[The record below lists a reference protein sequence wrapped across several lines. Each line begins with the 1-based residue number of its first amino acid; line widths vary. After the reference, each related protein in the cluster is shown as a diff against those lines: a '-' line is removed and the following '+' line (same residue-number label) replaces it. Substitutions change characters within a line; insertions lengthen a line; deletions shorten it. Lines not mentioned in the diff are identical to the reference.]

1 MKKLLTIGLLT
12 ATFATAM
19 NAQPKLASDNIDE
32 VLKAMTLEE
41 KAKLLVGGANNF
53 FGANAV
59 VGGEADLVAGAAGT
73 SPAIPRLGIP
83 ATVLT
88 DGPAGVRINPTR
100 KGTDKTYYATAFPI
114 GSCLASTWNTE
125 LVSKVGEAIGNE
137 TKEYRCDVILGPGM
151 NLHRNPLCGRNFE
164 YYSEDPLL
172 TGKIAAAYIQG
183 VQSQGAGVSA
193 KHFAVNSQE
202 TDRTA
207 VDERV
212 SQRAARELYLRGFE
226 IAVRESDPW
235 TIMASYNQVNGQY
248 SMGNHD
254 LLTKI
259 LREDWGYKGIVMTD
273 WIGIREG
280 LETISE
286 VHAGNDLM
294 EPGQPA
300 QVEEIIK
307 GVKEGKLDI
316 ADVDRNV
323 RRMLEYIVKTPSF
336 RQYPA
341 SNNPDF
347 KAHAAITRQSAAEGI
362 VLLKNNGALP
372 FRTEGNHNSQ
382 FSARACSLSSE
393 RTLNSQL
400 IKTVALFGENS
411 YDFLSGGT
419 GSGCVHPPYVVD
431 MLQGLENAGIKSSA
445 TLTDIYR
452 KYIDYARIKFQAE
465 RHPAK
470 WFQTEMMGQQKY
482 PEISLSPI
490 AINKEVQAADAAII
504 TIGRQAGEGI
514 DRDIDTEFNLIPEE
528 RALITDVCN
537 AFHAAGKPV
546 IVIIN
551 SGSVIETAS
560 WSSYP
565 DAILCAWQ
573 PGMEGGNSI
582 ADLLTGKVNPSG
594 KLTMTWPIAATDHA
608 STKNFPG
615 NIDDY
620 TFQMMVGNKMP
631 VPGHAY
637 TNHEEDIY
645 VGYRFF
651 DTFNKEVAYPFGFG
665 LSYTTFAFSKP
676 VVKLSTLRS
685 ALPLGSSKNSQ
696 LSTLNSQLS
705 TLNSQLST
713 VQVSITVKNTGAV
726 SGKEVAQVYVQAPK
740 GRLEKPVQEL
750 KAFAKTR
757 ELQPGESQTLTM
769 TIPVRDL
776 ASFDEAGSQWIT
788 EAGTYTFRIG
798 NNSRN
803 IAATAQLKIA
813 EYTEKTTNAL
823 APQQPL
829 KLLKQ

>member
-1 MKKLLTIGLLT
+1 MKRLLTTCLLT
-12 ATFATAM
+12 ATFVMTT
-19 NAQPKLASDNIDE
+19 NAQPQLRADNIDE

-53 FGANAV
+53 FSANAV

-88 DGPAGVRINPTR
+88 DGPAGVRIDPTR
-100 KGTDKTYYATAFPI
+100 KGTTKTYYATAFPI
-114 GSCLASTWNTE
+114 GSCLASTWNTD

-172 TGKIAAAYIQG
+172 TGKIAAAYIKG

-193 KHFAVNSQE
+193 KHFAINSQE

-226 IAVRESDPW
+226 IAVRESNPW

-259 LREDWGYKGIVMTD
+259 LREDWGFKGIVMTD

-280 LETISE
+280 LTTISE
-286 VHAGNDLM
+286 VQAGNDLM

-300 QVEEIIK
+300 QVNEIIE
-307 GVKEGKLDI
+307 GVKSGKLNI

-336 RQYPA
+336 HKYPA

-347 KAHAAITRQSAAEGI
+347 KTHAAITRQSANEGI
-362 VLLKNNGALP
+362 VLLKNNGILP
-372 FRTEGNHNSQ
+372 WKNGS
-382 FSARACSLSSE
+382 
-393 RTLNSQL
+393 

-452 KYIDYARIKFQAE
+452 KYIEFAKVKFQAE

-470 WFQTEMMGQQKY
+470 WYQMEYVGQQKY
-482 PEISLSPI
+482 PEIAIDPI
-490 AINKEVQAADAAII
+490 CINKEVNAADAAII
-504 TIGRQAGEGI
+504 TIGRQAGEGV
-514 DRDIDTEFNLIPEE
+514 DRDLNTEFNLIPEE

-551 SGSVIETAS
+551 SGSVVETAS
-560 WSSYP
+560 WSGYP

-615 NIDDY
+615 QIDDY
-620 TFQMMVGNKMP
+620 SLQMMIGNKTP
-631 VPGHAY
+631 IPGHAY

-645 VGYRFF
+645 VGYRYF
-651 DTFNKEVAYPFGFG
+651 DTFGRDVAYPFGYG
-665 LSYTTFAFSKP
+665 LSYTTFNFAKP
-676 VVKLSTLRS
+676 VVK
-685 ALPLGSSKNSQ
+685 AKGKDA
-696 LSTLNSQLS
+696 
-705 TLNSQLST
+705 
-713 VQVSITVKNTGAV
+713 VEVSVVVKNTGSV
-726 SGKEVAQVYVQAPK
+726 SGKEVAQVYVQAPNGK
-740 GRLEKPVQEL
+740 LEKPAQEL
-750 KAFAKTR
+750 KAFAKTK

-769 TIPVRDL
+769 TIPVRNL
-776 ASFDEAGSQWIT
+776 ASFDEANSQWIT
-788 EAGTYTFRIG
+788 EAGNYTFRIG
-798 NNSRN
+798 NSSRD
-803 IAATAQLKIA
+803 IAATATLKIA

-823 APQQPL
+823 APQHKL
-829 KLLKQ
+829 NLLKKNK

>member
-1 MKKLLTIGLLT
+1 MSSVSSHNLHVITQIKGINNMKRLLTTCLLAT
-12 ATFATAM
+12 TFAMTT
-19 NAQPKLASDNIDE
+19 NAQPQLRADNIDE
-32 VLKAMTLEE
+32 VIKAMTLEE

-53 FGANAV
+53 FSDNAV

-88 DGPAGVRINPTR
+88 DGPAGVRIDPTR

-125 LVSKVGEAIGNE
+125 LVNKVGQAIGNE

-193 KHFAVNSQE
+193 KHFAINSQE

-226 IAVRESDPW
+226 IAVRESNPW
-235 TIMASYNQVNGQY
+235 TVMSSYNQINGQY
-248 SMGNHD
+248 SMGNRD

-259 LREDWGYKGIVMTD
+259 LREDWGFKGIVMTD

-280 LETISE
+280 LPTITE
-286 VHAGNDLM
+286 VQAGNDLM

-300 QVEEIIK
+300 QVNEIIE
-307 GVKEGKLDI
+307 GVNSGKLDI

-336 RQYPA
+336 KKYPA

-347 KAHAAITRQSAAEGI
+347 VAHAAITRQSANEGI
-362 VLLKNNGALP
+362 VLLKNNGTLP
-372 FRTEGNHNSQ
+372 WKNGN
-382 FSARACSLSSE
+382 
-393 RTLNSQL
+393 

-431 MLQGLENAGIKSSA
+431 MLEGLKNAGIKSSE

-452 KYIDYARIKFQAE
+452 KYIEFARVKFQAE

-470 WFQTEMMGQQKY
+470 WYQNEYFGQQKY
-482 PEISLSPI
+482 PEIGLDPI
-490 AINKEVQAADAAII
+490 CVNKEVNGADAAII
-504 TIGRQAGEGI
+504 TIGRQAGEGV
-514 DRDIDTEFNLIPEE
+514 DRDINTEFNLNAEE
-528 RALITDVCN
+528 RALITNVCN

-560 WSSYP
+560 WSGYP

-615 NIDDY
+615 QIDDY
-620 TFQMMVGNKMP
+620 SLQQMIGNKTP
-631 VPGHAY
+631 IPGHAY

-645 VGYRFF
+645 VGYRYF
-651 DTFNKEVAYPFGFG
+651 DTFGRDVAYPFGFG

-676 VVKLSTLRS
+676 VVK
-685 ALPLGSSKNSQ
+685 AKGKDA
-696 LSTLNSQLS
+696 
-705 TLNSQLST
+705 
-713 VQVSITVKNTGAV
+713 VEVSITVKNTGSV
-726 SGKEVAQVYVQAPK
+726 SGKEVAQVYVKAPK
-740 GRLEKPVQEL
+740 GNLEKPAQEL
-750 KAFAKTR
+750 KAFAKSR
-757 ELQPGESQTLTM
+757 ELKPGESEVLTM
-769 TIPVRDL
+769 TIPVRML
-776 ASFDEAGSQWIT
+776 ASFDEANSQWLT
-788 EAGTYTFRIG
+788 EAGTYTFCIG
-798 NNSRN
+798 NSSRN
-803 IAATAQLKIA
+803 IAATATLKLG

-823 APQQPL
+823 APQHKL
-829 KLLKQ
+829 NLLKQ

>member
-1 MKKLLTIGLLT
+1 MTT
-12 ATFATAM
+12 
-19 NAQPKLASDNIDE
+19 NAQPQLRADNIDE
-32 VLKAMTLEE
+32 VLQSMTLEE

-53 FGANAV
+53 FGTGAV

-88 DGPAGVRINPTR
+88 DGPAGVRIDPTR

-114 GSCLASTWNTE
+114 GTCLASTWNTE
-125 LVSKVGEAIGNE
+125 LVTKVGEAIGNE

-259 LREDWGYKGIVMTD
+259 LRDDWGYKGIVMTD
-273 WIGIREG
+273 WIGIRQG
-280 LETISE
+280 LPTISE
-286 VHAGNDLM
+286 VHAGNDLL

-307 GVKEGKLDI
+307 GVKEGKLQM

-336 RQYPA
+336 HKYPA
-341 SNNPDF
+341 SNAPDF

-362 VLLKNNGALP
+362 VLLKNNGTLP
-372 FRTEGNHNSQ
+372 WKDG
-382 FSARACSLSSE
+382 A
-393 RTLNSQL
+393 

-431 MLQGLENAGIKSSA
+431 MLQGLKNAGIQSSA
-445 TLTDIYR
+445 TLTNIYQ
-452 KYIDYARIKFQAE
+452 KYIAYARVKFQAE

-490 AINKEVQAADAAII
+490 AVNKEVEGADAAII

-514 DRDIDTEFNLIPEE
+514 DRDIETEFNLIPEE
-528 RALITDVCN
+528 LALIKDVCN

-546 IVIIN
+546 VVILN
-551 SGSVIETAS
+551 SGSAVETAS
-560 WSSYP
+560 WSQYP

-573 PGMEGGNSI
+573 PGMEGGNSV

-594 KLTMTWPIAATDHA
+594 KLTMTWPIAATDHP

-615 NIDDY
+615 YLDAYSED
-620 TFQMMVGNKMP
+620 MMRSYSGSVA
-631 VPGHAY
+631 GHDY

-645 VGYRFF
+645 VGYRYF
-651 DTFNKEVAYPFGFG
+651 DTFQRNVAYPFGFG
-665 LSYTTFAFSKP
+665 LSYTTFQLSKP
-676 VVKLSTLRS
+676 VVK
-685 ALPLGSSKNSQ
+685 AKGKDA
-696 LSTLNSQLS
+696 
-705 TLNSQLST
+705 
-713 VQVSITVKNTGAV
+713 VEVSITVRNTGSVA
-726 SGKEVAQVYVQAPK
+726 GKEVAQVYVQAPK
-740 GRLEKPVQEL
+740 GRLEKPAQEL

-769 TIPVRDL
+769 TIPVRML
-776 ASFDEAGSQWIT
+776 ASFDEAGSQWLT

-798 NNSRN
+798 TSSRD
-803 IAATAQLKIA
+803 IAATAQLKLA
-813 EYTEKTTNAL
+813 EYTEKTSQAL
-823 APQQPL
+823 APQQKL
-829 KLLKQ
+829 DLLKQ

>member
-1 MKKLLTIGLLT
+1 MHTKKLFISSLLALLT
-12 ATFATAM
+12 ATAM
-19 NAQPKLASDNIDE
+19 HSQPQLRADNIDE
-32 VLKAMTLEE
+32 VLQAMTLEE

-53 FGANAV
+53 FGSNAV

-88 DGPAGVRINPTR
+88 DGPAGVRIDPIR

-125 LVSKVGEAIGNE
+125 LVGQVGQAIGNE

-172 TGKIAAAYIQG
+172 TGRIAAAYING
-183 VQSQGAGVSA
+183 VQKEGVGVSA

-202 TDRTA
+202 TDRTS

-212 SQRAARELYLRGFE
+212 SQRAAREIYLRGFE
-226 IAVRESDPW
+226 IAVRESNPW
-235 TIMASYNQVNGQY
+235 TIMASYNKINGQF

-259 LREDWGYKGIVMTD
+259 LRDDWGYKGIVMTD

-280 LETISE
+280 LPTITE
-286 VHAGNDLM
+286 VQAGNDLM

-300 QVEEIIK
+300 QVQEIIE
-307 GVKEGKLDI
+307 GVKSGKLNI
-316 ADVDRNV
+316 ADVNRNV

-336 RQYPA
+336 RKYPA

-347 KAHAAITRQSAAEGI
+347 KTHAAITRQSANEGI
-362 VLLKNNGALP
+362 VMLKNNGTLP
-372 FRTEGNHNSQ
+372 WKSGT
-382 FSARACSLSSE
+382 
-393 RTLNSQL
+393 

-431 MLQGLENAGIKSSA
+431 MLQGLKNAGIKSSP

-452 KYIDYARIKFQAE
+452 KYIEYAKVKFQAE

-470 WFQTEMMGQQKY
+470 WFQMEMMGQQKY
-482 PEISLSPI
+482 PEIAIAPI
-490 AINKEVQAADAAII
+490 AINKEVEAADAAII

-528 RALITDVCN
+528 RALSMDVCN
-537 AFHAAGKPV
+537 AFHAAGKPI

-560 WSSYP
+560 WSGYP
-565 DAILCAWQ
+565 DAIFCAWQ

-615 NIDDY
+615 SLDDY
-620 TFQMMVGNKMP
+620 SFKMMVGSNRP
-631 VPGHAY
+631 IPGHAY

-651 DTFNKEVAYPFGFG
+651 DTFNRQVAYPFGYG
-665 LSYTTFAFSKP
+665 LSYTTFEFSKP
-676 VVKLSTLRS
+676 AIKAKGKDAVEV
-685 ALPLGSSKNSQ
+685 N
-696 LSTLNSQLS
+696 
-705 TLNSQLST
+705 
-713 VQVSITVKNTGAV
+713 ITIKNTGAV
-726 SGKEVAQVYVQAPK
+726 SGKEVAQVYVQAPNGK
-740 GRLEKPVQEL
+740 LEKPVQEL

-757 ELQPGESQTLTM
+757 ELQPGESQTLQM

-798 NNSRN
+798 SSSRD
-803 IAATAQLKIA
+803 IKCTTSLKLS
-813 EYTEKTTNAL
+813 EYTEKTNNAL

-829 KLLKQ
+829 NLLKR

>member
-1 MKKLLTIGLLT
+1 M
-12 ATFATAM
+12 
-19 NAQPKLASDNIDE
+19 
-32 VLKAMTLEE
+32 
-41 KAKLLVGGANNF
+41 
-53 FGANAV
+53 
-59 VGGEADLVAGAAGT
+59 
-73 SPAIPRLGIP
+73 
-83 ATVLT
+83 
-88 DGPAGVRINPTR
+88 
-100 KGTDKTYYATAFPI
+100 
-114 GSCLASTWNTE
+114 
-125 LVSKVGEAIGNE
+125 
-137 TKEYRCDVILGPGM
+137 
-151 NLHRNPLCGRNFE
+151 HRNPLCGRNFE

-172 TGKIAAAYIQG
+172 TGKIAAAYING

-202 TDRTA
+202 TDRTS

-212 SQRAARELYLRGFE
+212 SQRAAREIYLRGFE
-226 IAVRESDPW
+226 IAVRESNPW
-235 TIMASYNQVNGQY
+235 TIMASYNKINGEF

-259 LREDWGYKGIVMTD
+259 LRDDWGYKGIVMTD

-280 LETISE
+280 LPTISE

-307 GVKEGKLDI
+307 GVKDGKLDI

-336 RQYPA
+336 LKYPA

-362 VLLKNNGALP
+362 VMLKNNGALP
-372 FRTEGNHNSQ
+372 WKDG
-382 FSARACSLSSE
+382 A
-393 RTLNSQL
+393 

-431 MLQGLENAGIKSSA
+431 MLEGLKNAGIQSSA

-452 KYIDYARIKFQAE
+452 KYIAYARVKFQAE

-482 PEISLSPI
+482 PEIGLSPI
-490 AINKEVQAADAAII
+490 AIQKEVAGSDAAII

-514 DRDIDTEFNLIPEE
+514 DRDIATEFNLIPEE
-528 RALITDVCN
+528 LSLIKDVCN
-537 AFHAAGKPV
+537 AFHQAGKPV
-546 IVIIN
+546 VVIIN

-573 PGMEGGNSI
+573 PGMEGGNSV

-594 KLTMTWPIAATDHA
+594 KLTMTWPLAATDHP
-608 STKNFPG
+608 STKGYPG
-615 NIDDY
+615 TMDFY
-620 TFQMMVGNKMP
+620 TYEVTRGYTGQVEGYD
-631 VPGHAY
+631 Y

-651 DTFNKEVAYPFGFG
+651 DTFQRNVAYPFGFG
-665 LSYTTFAFSKP
+665 LSYTTFEYSKP
-676 VVKLSTLRS
+676 VVKLNGDKVNVSINV
-685 ALPLGSSKNSQ
+685 KNSG
-696 LSTLNSQLS
+696 SM
-705 TLNSQLST
+705 
-713 VQVSITVKNTGAV
+713 
-726 SGKEVAQVYVQAPK
+726 SGKEVAQVYIAAPAGK
-740 GRLEKPVQEL
+740 LEKPAKEL

-757 ELQPGESQTLTM
+757 DLKPGESQTLNM
-769 TIPVRDL
+769 TIAVRDL
-776 ASFDEAGSQWIT
+776 ASFDEAGSQWLA
-788 EAGTYTFRIG
+788 EAGTYNVMIG
-798 NNSRN
+798 ANVADIR
-803 IAATAQLKIA
+803 ATTQFKLAK
-813 EYTEKTTNAL
+813 EYTEKTSNAL
-823 APQQPL
+823 KPQQKL
-829 KLLKQ
+829 NLLKQ

>member
-1 MKKLLTIGLLT
+1 MNRLLTTCLLT
-12 ATFATAM
+12 ATFAMTT
-19 NAQPKLASDNIDE
+19 NAQPQPRTDNSAAPILAENNIDE
-32 VLKAMTLEE
+32 VIKAMTLEE

-53 FGANAV
+53 FGAGAV

-88 DGPAGVRINPTR
+88 DGPAGVRIDPTR
-100 KGTDKTYYATAFPI
+100 KGTTKTYYATAFPI
-114 GSCLASTWNTE
+114 GSCLASTWNTA

-164 YYSEDPLL
+164 YYSEDPFL

-193 KHFAVNSQE
+193 KHFAINSQE

-226 IAVRESDPW
+226 IAVRESNPW
-235 TIMASYNQVNGQY
+235 TIMASYNQVNGEY

-280 LETISE
+280 LTTASE

-300 QVEEIIK
+300 QVQEIIDA
-307 GVKEGKLDI
+307 VKNGKLAM

-336 RQYPA
+336 HKYPA

-362 VLLKNNGALP
+362 VMLKNNGALP
-372 FRTEGNHNSQ
+372 WKNG
-382 FSARACSLSSE
+382 AV
-393 RTLNSQL
+393 
-400 IKTVALFGENS
+400 KTVALFGENS

-431 MLQGLENAGIKSSA
+431 MAF
-445 TLTDIYR
+445 
-452 KYIDYARIKFQAE
+452 ARVKFQAE

-482 PEISLSPI
+482 PEISIAPI
-490 AINKEVQAADAAII
+490 AINKEIQGADAAII

-514 DRDIDTEFNLIPEE
+514 DRDIETEFNLIPEE
-528 RALITDVCN
+528 RHLIIDVCN

-620 TFQMMVGNKMP
+620 SFKMMVGNKMQI
-631 VPGHAY
+631 PGHTY

-645 VGYRFF
+645 VGYRYF
-651 DTFNKEVAYPFGFG
+651 DTFNKNVAYPFGYG

-676 VVKLSTLRS
+676 VVK
-685 ALPLGSSKNSQ
+685 AKGKDA
-696 LSTLNSQLS
+696 
-705 TLNSQLST
+705 
-713 VQVSITVKNTGAV
+713 VEVSITVKNTGKV
-726 SGKEVAQVYVQAPK
+726 SGKEVAQVYVQAPEGK
-740 GRLEKPVQEL
+740 LEKPCQEL

-757 ELQPGESQTLTM
+757 ELQPGESQVLTM
-769 TIPVRDL
+769 AIPVRDL
-776 ASFDEAGSQWIT
+776 ASFDEAGSQWLT

-798 NNSRN
+798 NSSRD
-803 IAATAQLKIA
+803 IAATATLKIA

-823 APQQPL
+823 APKQTL
-829 KLLKQ
+829 NLLKKGK

>member
-1 MKKLLTIGLLT
+1 MKKLLLTLIT
-12 ATFATAM
+12 ATFAMTT
-19 NAQPKLASDNIDE
+19 NAQPQLRADNIDE

-53 FGANAV
+53 FGDQAV

-88 DGPAGVRINPTR
+88 DGPAGVRIDPTR

-114 GSCLASTWNTE
+114 GSCLASTWNTD

-172 TGKIAAAYIQG
+172 TGKIAAAYING

-202 TDRTA
+202 TDRTS

-226 IAVRESDPW
+226 IAIRESNPW
-235 TIMASYNQVNGQY
+235 TVMASYNQVNGQY

-259 LREDWGYKGIVMTD
+259 LRDDWGFKGIVMTD

-280 LETISE
+280 LTTISE

-300 QVEEIIK
+300 QVQEIIK

-336 RQYPA
+336 HKYPA
-341 SNNPDF
+341 SNAPDF

-362 VLLKNNGALP
+362 VMLKNNGTLP
-372 FRTEGNHNSQ
+372 WKNG
-382 FSARACSLSSE
+382 A
-393 RTLNSQL
+393 
-400 IKTVALFGENS
+400 IKTVALFGEKS

-431 MLQGLENAGIKSSA
+431 MLEGLKNVGISSSPV
-445 TLTDIYR
+445 LTDIYR
-452 KYIDYARIKFQAE
+452 KYIEFAKTKFQAE

-470 WFQTEMMGQQKY
+470 WYQLEYFGQQKY
-482 PEISLSPI
+482 PEIAISPI
-490 AINKEVQAADAAII
+490 AIDKEAKNADAAII
-504 TIGRQAGEGI
+504 TIARQAGEGV
-514 DRDIDTEFNLIPEE
+514 DRDIATEFNLVPEE
-528 RALITDVCN
+528 HALILDVCN

-582 ADLLTGKVNPSG
+582 ADLIMGKVNPSG

-608 STKNFPG
+608 STQNFPG
-615 NIDDY
+615 QLDY
-620 TFQMMVGNKMP
+620 YSFKDMYGNKRP
-631 VPGHAY
+631 IPGHAF

-645 VGYRFF
+645 VGYRYF
-651 DTFNKEVAYPFGFG
+651 DTFQKDVAYPFGFG
-665 LSYTTFAFSKP
+665 LSYTTFQFSKP
-676 VVKLSTLRS
+676 VVKAKGKDAIEVSVTI
-685 ALPLGSSKNSQ
+685 KN
-696 LSTLNSQLS
+696 
-705 TLNSQLST
+705 
-713 VQVSITVKNTGAV
+713 IGAV
-726 SGKEVAQVYVQAPK
+726 AGKEVAQVYVKAPQ
-740 GRLEKPVQEL
+740 GRLVKPAQEL

-769 TIPVRDL
+769 VIPVRDL
-776 ASFDEAGSQWIT
+776 ASFDEANSQWLT
-788 EAGTYTFRIG
+788 ESGNYTFCIG
-798 NNSRN
+798 SSSRD
-803 IAATAQLKIA
+803 ITATSQLKIA
-813 EYTEKTTNAL
+813 EYTEKTSNAL
-823 APQQPL
+823 APQQEL

>member
-1 MKKLLTIGLLT
+1 MITGVLLLLMASTMSAQTKLR
-12 ATFATAM
+12 A
-19 NAQPKLASDNIDE
+19 DNIDE
-32 VLKAMTLEE
+32 VLKAMTIEE
-41 KAKLLVGGANNF
+41 KAKLMVGGANNF
-53 FGANAV
+53 FGAGAV

-73 SPAIPRLGIP
+73 TPRIERLGIP

-88 DGPAGVRINPTR
+88 DGPAGVRIDPTR
-100 KGTDKTYYATAFPI
+100 EGTTQTYYATAFPI

-164 YYSEDPLL
+164 YYSEDPLV
-172 TGKIAAAYIQG
+172 TGKIAAAYIKG

-226 IAVRESDPW
+226 IAVRESNPW
-235 TIMASYNQVNGQY
+235 TIMASYNKVNGEF

-273 WIGIREG
+273 WIGIRNG
-280 LETISE
+280 LPTINE

-300 QVEEIIK
+300 QVQEIIE
-307 GVKEGKLDI
+307 GVKSGKLSME
-316 ADVDRNV
+316 DVDRNV

-336 RQYPA
+336 NNYPYT
-341 SNNPDF
+341 NKPDF
-347 KAHAAITRQSAAEGI
+347 EAHAAITRQSAAEGI

-372 FRTEGNHNSQ
+372 WKDGK
-382 FSARACSLSSE
+382 
-393 RTLNSQL
+393 

-431 MLQGLENAGIKSSA
+431 MLTGLKNAGINSSA

-452 KYIDYARIKFQAE
+452 KYIDYARVKFQAE

-482 PEISLSPI
+482 PEIGISPI
-490 AINKEVQAADAAII
+490 AIDKEVAGADAAII

-514 DRDIDTEFNLIPEE
+514 DRDIATEFNLVPEE
-528 RALITDVCN
+528 QALIKDVCN
-537 AFHAAGKPV
+537 AFHQAGKPV
-546 IVIIN
+546 VVIIN

-560 WSSYP
+560 WSGYP

-573 PGMEGGNSI
+573 PGMEGGNSV

-594 KLTMTWPIAATDHA
+594 KLTMTWPLAATDHP
-608 STKNFPG
+608 STKSYPG
-615 NIDDY
+615 TMDFY
-620 TFQMMVGNKMP
+620 TYEVTRGYTGQVAGYD
-631 VPGHAY
+631 Y
-637 TNHEEDIY
+637 TNHDEDIY

-651 DTFNKEVAYPFGFG
+651 DTFNREVAYPFGFG
-665 LSYTTFAFSKP
+665 LSYTTFEMSKP
-676 VVKLSTLRS
+676 MVK
-685 ALPLGSSKNSQ
+685 AKGKDA
-696 LSTLNSQLS
+696 
-705 TLNSQLST
+705 
-713 VQVSITVKNTGAV
+713 VEVSITVKNTGAI

-740 GRLEKPVQEL
+740 GKLEKPAQEL

-776 ASFDEAGSQWIT
+776 ASFDEVGSQWLT
-788 EAGTYTFRIG
+788 EAGNYTFRIG
-798 NNSRN
+798 NSSRN
-803 IAATAQLKIA
+803 LPLSASLTLK
-813 EYTEKTTNAL
+813 EYTEKVNNAL
-823 APQQPL
+823 APKQKL
-829 KLLKQ
+829 NLLKH

>member
-1 MKKLLTIGLLT
+1 MKKLLTTGFLL
-12 ATFATAM
+12 ATFAMTM
-19 NAQPKLASDNIDE
+19 NAQPKLSANNIDE

-53 FGANAV
+53 FGAGAV

-88 DGPAGVRINPTR
+88 DGPAGVRIDPTR

-248 SMGNHD
+248 SMGNHE

-259 LREDWGYKGIVMTD
+259 LRDDWGYKGIVMTD
-273 WIGIREG
+273 WIGIRQG

-307 GVKEGKLDI
+307 GVKDGKLDI

-336 RQYPA
+336 HQYPA

-372 FRTEGNHNSQ
+372 WKGG
-382 FSARACSLSSE
+382 
-393 RTLNSQL
+393 

-445 TLTDIYR
+445 TLTEIYR
-452 KYIDYARIKFQAE
+452 KYIDYAKVKFQAE

-482 PEISLSPI
+482 PEISISPI
-490 AINKEVQAADAAII
+490 AINKEVGAADAAII

-528 RALITDVCN
+528 RALIIDVCN
-537 AFHAAGKPV
+537 AFHQAGKPV

-560 WSSYP
+560 WSGYP

-615 NIDDY
+615 QLDQY
-620 TFQMMVGNKMP
+620 SLELMVGNKMP
-631 VPGHAY
+631 IPGKAY

-651 DTFNKEVAYPFGFG
+651 DTFKREVAYPFGFG

-676 VVKLSTLRS
+676 IVKTKGN
-685 ALPLGSSKNSQ
+685 A
-696 LSTLNSQLS
+696 
-705 TLNSQLST
+705 
-713 VQVSITVKNTGAV
+713 VEVSITICNTGKVA
-726 SGKEVAQVYVQAPK
+726 GKEVAQVYVQAPK
-740 GRLEKPVQEL
+740 GRLEKPCQEL

-757 ELQPGESQTLTM
+757 ELKPGESQTLTM

-776 ASFDEAGSQWIT
+776 ASFDEANSQWLT
-788 EAGTYTFRIG
+788 EAGIYTFRIG
-798 NNSRN
+798 NSSRD
-803 IAATAQLKIA
+803 ISATATLKIA

-829 KLLKQ
+829 NLLKQ

>member
-1 MKKLLTIGLLT
+1 MKKLLFTGLLAILT
-12 ATFATAM
+12 ATTM
-19 NAQPKLASDNIDE
+19 TAQPKLQADNIDE

-53 FGANAV
+53 FGTGAV

-73 SPAIPRLGIP
+73 SPEIARLGIP

-88 DGPAGVRINPTR
+88 DGPAGVRIDPTR

-125 LVSKVGEAIGNE
+125 LVKKVGEAIGNE

-172 TGKIAAAYIQG
+172 TGKIAAAYING

-202 TDRTA
+202 TDRTS

-226 IAVRESDPW
+226 IAVRESNPW
-235 TIMASYNQVNGQY
+235 TIMASYNRINGQF

-259 LREDWGYKGIVMTD
+259 LREDWGFKGIVMTD

-280 LETISE
+280 LPTISE
-286 VHAGNDLM
+286 VHAGNDIM

-300 QVEEIIK
+300 QVQEIID
-307 GVKEGKLDI
+307 GVKSGKLDI

-336 RQYPA
+336 HKYPA

-362 VLLKNNGALP
+362 VMLKNNGALP
-372 FRTEGNHNSQ
+372 WKNG
-382 FSARACSLSSE
+382 A
-393 RTLNSQL
+393 

-411 YDFLSGGT
+411 YEFLSGGT

-431 MLQGLENAGIKSSA
+431 MLEGLKNAGISSST

-452 KYIDYARIKFQAE
+452 KYIEFAKVKFQAE

-470 WFQTEMMGQQKY
+470 WYQMEYFGQQKY
-482 PEISLSPI
+482 PEIGLSPI
-490 AINKEVQAADAAII
+490 AINNEVKTADAAII

-514 DRDIDTEFNLIPEE
+514 DRDIDTEFNLVPEE

-537 AFHAAGKPV
+537 IFHAAGKPV

-594 KLTMTWPIAATDHA
+594 KLTMTWPIAATDHP
-608 STKNFPG
+608 STQNFPG
-615 NIDDY
+615 NIDFY
-620 TFQMMVGNKMP
+620 SFKEMTASKRP
-631 VPGHAY
+631 ISGHTY

-645 VGYRFF
+645 VGYRYF
-651 DTFNKEVAYPFGFG
+651 DTFNREVAYPFGFG
-665 LSYTTFAFSKP
+665 LSYTTFEMSKP
-676 VVKLSTLRS
+676 AVKANGDLV
-685 ALPLGSSKNSQ
+685 
-696 LSTLNSQLS
+696 
-705 TLNSQLST
+705 T
-713 VQVSITVKNTGAV
+713 VSVTVKNTGSV
-726 SGKEVAQVYVQAPK
+726 RGKEVAQVYVTAPK
-740 GRLEKPVQEL
+740 GNIEKPVQEL

-757 ELQPGESQTLTM
+757 ELKPGESQTLTM
-769 TIPVRDL
+769 TIDRRDL
-776 ASFDEAGSQWIT
+776 TSFDEAGSQWLG
-788 EAGTYTFRIG
+788 EAGSYTFRIG
-798 NNSRN
+798 NSSRN
-803 IAATAQLKIA
+803 LTLRATLKLSQ
-813 EYTEKTTNAL
+813 YTEKTSNAL
-823 APQQPL
+823 APQQKL
-829 KLLKQ
+829 DLLKQ

>member
-1 MKKLLTIGLLT
+1 MLGLTALLTT
-12 ATFATAM
+12 TTM
-19 NAQPKLASDNIDE
+19 NAQTPQLNASNIDE
-32 VLKAMTLEE
+32 VLQAMTLEE

-53 FGANAV
+53 FGTGAV

-88 DGPAGVRINPTR
+88 DGPAGVRIDPTR

-114 GSCLASTWNTE
+114 GTCLASTWNTE
-125 LVSKVGEAIGNE
+125 LVKKVGEAIGNE

-202 TDRTA
+202 TDRTS

-212 SQRAARELYLRGFE
+212 SQRAAREIYLRGFE
-226 IAVRESDPW
+226 IAVRESNPW
-235 TIMASYNQVNGQY
+235 TIMASYNKVNGQF

-259 LREDWGYKGIVMTD
+259 LRDDWGFKGIVMTD

-280 LETISE
+280 LPTITE
-286 VHAGNDLM
+286 VQAGNDLM

-300 QVEEIIK
+300 QVQEIIA
-307 GVKEGKLDI
+307 GVKSGKLSM

-336 RQYPA
+336 NHYPA
-341 SNNPDF
+341 TNKPDLE
-347 KAHAAITRQSAAEGI
+347 AHALITRQSATEGI
-362 VLLKNNGALP
+362 VLLKNNGCLP
-372 FRTEGNHNSQ
+372 LTPSKKRGDSEAPSLLGEGG
-382 FSARACSLSSE
+382 E
-393 RTLNSQL
+393 RGY
-400 IKTVALFGENS
+400 TVALFGENS

-431 MLQGLENAGIKSSA
+431 MLQGLKNIGIQASP
-445 TLTDIYR
+445 TLTEIYR
-452 KYIDYARIKFQAE
+452 KYIDYAKVKFQAE

-482 PEISLSPI
+482 PEIGLSPI
-490 AINKEVQAADAAII
+490 AINKEVQGADAAII

-514 DRDIDTEFNLIPEE
+514 DRDIETEFNLIPEE

-560 WSSYP
+560 WSGYP

-573 PGMEGGNSI
+573 PGEEGGNSI
-582 ADLLTGKVNPSG
+582 ADILIGKVNPSA

-615 NIDDY
+615 NLDSY
-620 TFQMMVGNKMP
+620 TFEMMVGNKTP
-631 VPGHAY
+631 IPGHAY

-651 DTFNKEVAYPFGFG
+651 DTFNREVAYPFGYG
-665 LSYTTFAFSKP
+665 LSYTTFEFSKP
-676 VVKLSTLRS
+676 VVKVSGGVVTVS
-685 ALPLGSSKNSQ
+685 A
-696 LSTLNSQLS
+696 T
-705 TLNSQLST
+705 
-713 VQVSITVKNTGAV
+713 IKNTGKVA
-726 SGKEVAQVYVQAPK
+726 GKEVAQVYVTAPQ
-740 GRLEKPVQEL
+740 GTIEKPAQEL

-769 TIPVRDL
+769 TINQRDL
-776 ASFDEAGSQWIT
+776 ASFDEAGSQWLAD
-788 EAGTYTFRIG
+788 AGIYTFRIG
-798 NNSRN
+798 SSSRD
-803 IAATAQLKIA
+803 IKLTATAKLA
-813 EYTEKTTNAL
+813 EYTEKTSNAL
-823 APQQPL
+823 APQRPL

>member
-1 MKKLLTIGLLT
+1 MKLKAILFTM
-12 ATFATAM
+12 TAM
-19 NAQPKLASDNIDE
+19 TMTTMAQAQQTAPQLSENNIEE
-32 VLKAMTLEE
+32 VMKAMTLEE

-53 FGANAV
+53 FSQGAV
-59 VGGEADLVAGAAGT
+59 VGGESNLVAGAAGT

-88 DGPAGVRINPTR
+88 DGPAGVRIDPTR
-100 KGTDKTYYATAFPI
+100 KGTDKTFYATAFPI
-114 GSCLASTWNTE
+114 GSCLASTWNTD
-125 LVSKVGEAIGNE
+125 LVTQVGQAIGNE

-172 TGKIAAAYIQG
+172 TGKIAAAYIRG
-183 VQSQGAGVSA
+183 VQQEGVGVSA

-202 TDRTA
+202 TNRTS

-235 TIMASYNQVNGQY
+235 TIMASYNRINGQF

-259 LREDWGYKGIVMTD
+259 LRDDWGFKGIVMTD
-273 WIGIREG
+273 WIGVRDG
-280 LETISE
+280 LTTASE

-294 EPGQPA
+294 EPGQ
-300 QVEEIIK
+300 QRQMEEIIAA
-307 GVKEGKLDI
+307 VKDGTLAQ

-336 RQYPA
+336 HKYPA

-347 KAHAAITRQSAAEGI
+347 KAHAAITRQSACEGI
-362 VLLKNNGALP
+362 VLLKNNGTLP
-372 FRTEGNHNSQ
+372 WGPTSNLKSQTSNLRSAEGRLLPTGRKKSQ
-382 FSARACSLSSE
+382 
-393 RTLNSQL
+393 

-411 YDFLSGGT
+411 YDFFSGGT

-431 MLQGLENAGIKSSA
+431 MLEGLENAGIKASP

-452 KYIDYARIKFQAE
+452 KYIEFAKVKFQAE

-470 WFQTEMMGQQKY
+470 WYQQEMFGQQKY
-482 PEISLSPI
+482 PEISIDPVCV
-490 AINKEVQAADAAII
+490 NKEVKTSDAAII
-504 TIGRQAGEGI
+504 TIGRQAGEGV
-514 DRDIDTEFNLIPEE
+514 DRDVDTEFNLIPLE
-528 RALITDVCN
+528 RDLIVDVCN

-582 ADLLTGKVNPSG
+582 ADILTGKVNPSG
-594 KLTMTWPIAATDHA
+594 RLTMTWPIAATDHP

-615 NIDDY
+615 NVDFYQFKEWAGGKTPIS
-620 TFQMMVGNKMP
+620 
-631 VPGHAY
+631 GHDY

-645 VGYRFF
+645 VGYRYFS
-651 DTFNKEVAYPFGFG
+651 TFGRSVAYPFGYG
-665 LSYTTFAFSKP
+665 LSYTTFAYEKP
-676 VVKLSTLRS
+676 K
-685 ALPLGSSKNSQ
+685 A
-696 LSTLNSQLS
+696 
-705 TLNSQLST
+705 T
-713 VQVSITVKNTGAV
+713 VQGDFVSLEVTVRNTGSV
-726 SGKEVAQVYVQAPK
+726 SGKEVVQVYVSAPQAQ
-740 GRLEKPVQEL
+740 LEKPTREL

-757 ELQPGESQTLTM
+757 ELQPGESQRLTM
-769 TIPVRDL
+769 QIKKREL
-776 ASFDEAGSQWIT
+776 ASFDEANSQWLV
-788 EAGTYTFRIG
+788 EAGTYNFLMGASVEDIRCEA
-798 NNSRN
+798 SAR
-803 IAATAQLKIA
+803 LS
-813 EYTEKTTNAL
+813 EYTEAVSNAL
-823 APQQPL
+823 APQH
-829 KLLKQ
+829 KLNLLRFRE

>member
-1 MKKLLTIGLLT
+1 MKKLLTIGLFT
-12 ATFATAM
+12 ATFTM
-19 NAQPKLASDNIDE
+19 TTNAQPQLRADNIDE

-41 KAKLLVGGANNF
+41 KARLLVGGANNF
-53 FGANAV
+53 FGTGAV

-88 DGPAGVRINPTR
+88 DGPAGVRIDPTR

-114 GSCLASTWNTE
+114 GSCLASTWNTK

-172 TGKIAAAYIQG
+172 TGKIAAAYING

-259 LREDWGYKGIVMTD
+259 LRDDWGYKGIVMTD

-336 RQYPA
+336 HQYPA
-341 SNNPDF
+341 SNAPDF

-362 VLLKNNGALP
+362 VLLKNNGVLP
-372 FRTEGNHNSQ
+372 FRTEGN
-382 FSARACSLSSE
+382 LSPLTSHH
-393 RTLNSQL
+393 SPL

-470 WFQTEMMGQQKY
+470 WFQTEYMGQQKY

-490 AINKEVQAADAAII
+490 AIGKEVQAADAAII

-528 RALITDVCN
+528 RSLIVDVCN

-560 WSSYP
+560 WSGYP

-620 TFQMMVGNKMP
+620 SFQMMVGNKMP
-631 VPGHAY
+631 IPGHAY

-645 VGYRFF
+645 VGYRYF
-651 DTFNKEVAYPFGFG
+651 DTFNREVAYPFGFG
-665 LSYTTFAFSKP
+665 LSYTTFEMSKP
-676 VVKLSTLRS
+676 AVKAKGNS
-685 ALPLGSSKNSQ
+685 A
-696 LSTLNSQLS
+696 
-705 TLNSQLST
+705 
-713 VQVSITVKNTGAV
+713 VEVSVTVKNTGAV
-726 SGKEVAQVYVQAPK
+726 AGKEVAQVYVTAPK
-740 GRLEKPVQEL
+740 GRLEKPAQEL

-769 TIPVRDL
+769 TIPARDL
-776 ASFDEAGSQWIT
+776 ASFDEAGSQWLT
-788 EAGTYTFRIG
+788 EAGTYIFRIG
-798 NNSRN
+798 FSSRDIKASLP
-803 IAATAQLKIA
+803 IALK

-823 APQQPL
+823 APQQTL
-829 KLLKQ
+829 NLLKQ

>member
-1 MKKLLTIGLLT
+1 MTT
-12 ATFATAM
+12 
-19 NAQPKLASDNIDE
+19 NAQPQLRADNIDE

-53 FGANAV
+53 FGTGAV

-88 DGPAGVRINPTR
+88 DGPAGVRIDPTR

-125 LVSKVGEAIGNE
+125 LVGQVGQAIGNE

-172 TGKIAAAYIQG
+172 TGKIAAAYING

-202 TDRTA
+202 TDRTS
-207 VDERV
+207 VDERL
-212 SQRAARELYLRGFE
+212 SQRAAREIYLRGFE
-226 IAVRESDPW
+226 IAVRESNPW
-235 TIMASYNQVNGQY
+235 TIMASYNKINGEF

-259 LREDWGYKGIVMTD
+259 LRDDWGYKGIVMTD
-273 WIGIREG
+273 WIGIRKG
-280 LETISE
+280 LETTAE

-307 GVKEGKLDI
+307 GVKDGKLSI

-336 RQYPA
+336 HKYPA

-347 KAHAAITRQSAAEGI
+347 KAHAAITRQSANEGI
-362 VLLKNNGALP
+362 VLLKNNGTLP
-372 FRTEGNHNSQ
+372 WNAKRMVNGQWSMVNE
-382 FSARACSLSSE
+382 
-393 RTLNSQL
+393 

-419 GSGCVHPPYVVD
+419 GSGCVHPPYVID
-431 MLQGLENAGIKSSA
+431 MLQGLENAGIKSSPV
-445 TLTDIYR
+445 LTDIYC
-452 KYIDYARIKFQAE
+452 KYIEFAKVKFQAE

-482 PEISLSPI
+482 PEISISPI
-490 AINKEVQAADAAII
+490 AIEKEVSTADAAII

-514 DRDIDTEFNLIPEE
+514 DRDIETEFNLIPEE
-528 RALITDVCN
+528 LSLIKDVCN
-537 AFHAAGKPV
+537 AFHQAGKPV
-546 IVIIN
+546 VVIIN

-573 PGMEGGNSI
+573 PGMEGGNSV

-594 KLTMTWPIAATDHA
+594 KLTMTWPLAATDHP
-608 STKNFPG
+608 STKGYPG
-615 NIDDY
+615 TMDFY
-620 TFQMMVGNKMP
+620 TYEVTRGYTGQVQGYD
-631 VPGHAY
+631 Y

-645 VGYRFF
+645 VGYRYF
-651 DTFNKEVAYPFGFG
+651 DTFQRNVAYPFGFG
-665 LSYTTFAFSKP
+665 LSYTTFEYAKP
-676 VVKLSTLRS
+676 VVK
-685 ALPLGSSKNSQ
+685 AKGKDA
-696 LSTLNSQLS
+696 
-705 TLNSQLST
+705 
-713 VQVSITVKNTGAV
+713 VEVSITVKNSGSVA
-726 SGKEVAQVYVQAPK
+726 GKEVAQVYVQAPK
-740 GRLEKPVQEL
+740 GRLEKPAQEL

-757 ELQPGESQTLTM
+757 ELQPGESQVLTM

-776 ASFDEAGSQWIT
+776 ASFDEANSQWLS

-798 NNSRN
+798 ASSRD
-803 IAATAQLKIA
+803 IKATVSLPLK
-813 EYTEKTTNAL
+813 EYTEKTSNAL
-823 APQQPL
+823 APQQ
-829 KLLKQ
+829 KLRLLTQ

>member
-1 MKKLLTIGLLT
+1 MTKLLTSLIL
-12 ATFATAM
+12 ATFAMTT
-19 NAQPKLASDNIDE
+19 NAQPQLRADNIDE
-32 VLKAMTLEE
+32 VLQAMTLEE
-41 KAKLLVGGANNF
+41 KARLLVGGANNF
-53 FGANAV
+53 FGDQAV

-88 DGPAGVRINPTR
+88 DGPAGVRIDPTR

-114 GSCLASTWNTE
+114 GSCLASTWNTD

-172 TGKIAAAYIQG
+172 TGKIAAAYIKG

-202 TDRTA
+202 TDRTS

-212 SQRAARELYLRGFE
+212 SQRAARELYLKGFE
-226 IAVRESDPW
+226 IAVRESNPW
-235 TIMASYNQVNGQY
+235 TVMASYNQVNGQY

-259 LREDWGYKGIVMTD
+259 LRDDWGFKGIVMTD

-280 LETISE
+280 LTTISE

-300 QVEEIIK
+300 QVQEIIK
-307 GVKEGKLDI
+307 GVKDGKLDI
-316 ADVDRNV
+316 ADVNRNV

-336 RQYPA
+336 HKYPA
-341 SNNPDF
+341 SNTPDF

-362 VLLKNNGALP
+362 VLLKNNGTLP
-372 FRTEGNHNSQ
+372 WKNG
-382 FSARACSLSSE
+382 AV
-393 RTLNSQL
+393 
-400 IKTVALFGENS
+400 KTVALFGEKS

-431 MLQGLENAGIKSSA
+431 MLEGLKNVGINSSPV
-445 TLTDIYR
+445 LTDIYR
-452 KYIDYARIKFQAE
+452 KYIEYAKTKFQAE

-470 WFQTEMMGQQKY
+470 WYQLEYFGQQKY
-482 PEISLSPI
+482 PEIGISPI
-490 AINKEVQAADAAII
+490 AIDKEAKEADAAII
-504 TIGRQAGEGI
+504 TIARQAGEGV
-514 DRDIDTEFNLIPEE
+514 DRDIATEFNLVPEE
-528 RALITDVCN
+528 HTLILDVCN

-582 ADLLTGKVNPSG
+582 ADLMMGKVNPSG

-608 STKNFPG
+608 STQNFPG
-615 NIDDY
+615 QLDY
-620 TFQMMVGNKMP
+620 YSFKDMYGNKRP
-631 VPGHAY
+631 IPGHAF

-645 VGYRFF
+645 VGYRYF
-651 DTFNKEVAYPFGFG
+651 DTFKKDVAYPFGFG
-665 LSYTTFAFSKP
+665 LSYTTFQFSKP
-676 VVKLSTLRS
+676 VAKAKGKDAVEVSV
-685 ALPLGSSKNSQ
+685 
-696 LSTLNSQLS
+696 
-705 TLNSQLST
+705 T
-713 VQVSITVKNTGAV
+713 VRNTGTVA
-726 SGKEVAQVYVQAPK
+726 GKEVAQVYVKAPQ
-740 GRLEKPVQEL
+740 GRLEKPAQEL

-757 ELQPGESQTLTM
+757 ELKPGESQTLTM
-769 TIPVRDL
+769 VIPVRDL
-776 ASFDEAGSQWIT
+776 ASFDEANSQWLT

-798 NNSRN
+798 SSSRD
-803 IAATAQLKIA
+803 ITATTQLKIA
-813 EYTEKTTNAL
+813 EYTEKTSNAL
-823 APQQPL
+823 APQQEL

>member
-1 MKKLLTIGLLT
+1 MKRLLTTCLLAT
-12 ATFATAM
+12 TFAMTT
-19 NAQPKLASDNIDE
+19 NAQVQLRADNIDE
-32 VLKAMTLEE
+32 VIKAMTLEE

-53 FGANAV
+53 FSDNAV

-88 DGPAGVRINPTR
+88 DGPAGVRIDPTR

-125 LVSKVGEAIGNE
+125 LVNKVGQAIGNE

-193 KHFAVNSQE
+193 KHFAINSQE

-226 IAVRESDPW
+226 IAVRESNPW
-235 TIMASYNQVNGQY
+235 TVMSSYNQINGQY
-248 SMGNHD
+248 SMGNRD

-259 LREDWGYKGIVMTD
+259 LREDWGFKGIVMTD

-280 LETISE
+280 LPTITE
-286 VHAGNDLM
+286 VQAGNDLM

-300 QVEEIIK
+300 QVNEIIE
-307 GVKEGKLDI
+307 GVKSGKLDI

-336 RQYPA
+336 KKYPA

-347 KAHAAITRQSAAEGI
+347 VAHAAITRQSANEGI
-362 VLLKNNGALP
+362 VLLKNNGTLP
-372 FRTEGNHNSQ
+372 WKNGN
-382 FSARACSLSSE
+382 
-393 RTLNSQL
+393 

-431 MLQGLENAGIKSSA
+431 MLEGLKNAGIKSSE

-452 KYIDYARIKFQAE
+452 KYIEFARVKFQAE

-470 WFQTEMMGQQKY
+470 WYQNEYFGQQKY
-482 PEISLSPI
+482 PEIGLDPI
-490 AINKEVQAADAAII
+490 CVNKEVNGADAAII
-504 TIGRQAGEGI
+504 TIGRQAGEGV
-514 DRDIDTEFNLIPEE
+514 DRDINTEFNLNAEE
-528 RALITDVCN
+528 RALITNVCN

-560 WSSYP
+560 WSGYP

-615 NIDDY
+615 QIDDY
-620 TFQMMVGNKMP
+620 SLQQMIGNKTP
-631 VPGHAY
+631 IPGHAY

-645 VGYRFF
+645 VGYRYF
-651 DTFNKEVAYPFGFG
+651 DTFGRDVAYPFGFG

-676 VVKLSTLRS
+676 VVK
-685 ALPLGSSKNSQ
+685 AKGKDA
-696 LSTLNSQLS
+696 
-705 TLNSQLST
+705 
-713 VQVSITVKNTGAV
+713 VEVSITVKNTGSV
-726 SGKEVAQVYVQAPK
+726 SGKEVAQVYVKAPK
-740 GRLEKPVQEL
+740 GNLEKPAQEL
-750 KAFAKTR
+750 KAFAKSR
-757 ELQPGESQTLTM
+757 ELKPGESEVLTM
-769 TIPVRDL
+769 TIPVRML
-776 ASFDEAGSQWIT
+776 ASFDEANSQWLT
-788 EAGTYTFRIG
+788 EAGTYTFCIG
-798 NNSRN
+798 NSSRN
-803 IAATAQLKIA
+803 IAATATLKLG

-823 APQQPL
+823 APQHKL
-829 KLLKQ
+829 NLLKQ